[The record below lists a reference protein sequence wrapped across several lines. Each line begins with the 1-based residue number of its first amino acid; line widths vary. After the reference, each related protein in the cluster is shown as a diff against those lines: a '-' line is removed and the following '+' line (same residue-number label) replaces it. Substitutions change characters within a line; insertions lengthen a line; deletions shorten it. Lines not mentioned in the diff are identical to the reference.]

1 MCTSRSR
8 APLVHR
14 SFLLLF
20 CSVFF
25 VTASRATDVNA
36 QDCITDPFFSSRAA
50 PTKVLPFQLAD
61 RRGFLLFG
69 F

>member
-1 MCTSRSR
+1 
-8 APLVHR
+8 
-14 SFLLLF
+14 
-20 CSVFF
+20 VFF